1 MFEVGDMIIY
11 GNNGVCRVET
21 VGKVDSAILPKDR
34 EYYTLCPHYSK
45 GSKIFSPVDNQKVIM
60 RPVINKEEAMQLIDT
75 IKDVEELWIADE
87 KRREQEYKDAVHKC
101 DCRELVRIIKTIY
114 ARKQVRLAEG
124 KKVTSSDERYFR
136 IAEENLYGE
145 LAIPFEMTKEGFDKI
160 FNYIN
165 TL

>member
-75 IKDVEELWIADE
+75 IKDVVV
-87 KRREQEYKDAVHKC
+87 YDAG
-101 DCRELVRIIKTIY
+101 Y
-114 ARKQVRLAEG
+114 
-124 KKVTSSDERYFR
+124 RY
-136 IAEENLYGE
+136 G
-145 LAIPFEMTKEGFDKI
+145 
-160 FNYIN
+160 
-165 TL
+165 